1 MALGAINVD
10 ERDQDQTLAT
20 LEELVVERI
29 AREAARIAEE
39 RVREIC

>member
-1 MALGAINVD
+1 VALGAINVD
-10 ERDQDQTLAT
+10 ERSQDQTLAT

-29 AREAARIAEE
+29 AREAERIAEE